1 MDCRSLWTAVVAA
14 AMAFVAVACAPQ
26 PVELDTDR
34 SAPVIMPID
43 SIVILPTEIQL
54 DRIQRVDSA
63 ALARLEAGRQTLD
76 SLIAEYVDGLPNA
89 RIISESELEGMLGVF
104 SGSRLSQARK
114 VGEQAGSDAAMIST
128 IKRFISRDA
137 SQSRP
142 ASVAFDY
149 QLIAVASGQVL
160 CAGTFDETQQPF
172 LYNVFSLQR
181 AVSRHFKWISAE
193 ELAREG
199 LVDKLDGCVYLN
211 RASKTTEPRTDQ

>member
-1 MDCRSLWTAVVAA
+1 MDCRSLCTAVVAA

-26 PVELDTDR
+26 PVEQAADR
-34 SAPVIMPID
+34 STAAIIPID

-54 DRIQRVDSA
+54 DRIHKGDSA
-63 ALARLEAGRQTLD
+63 AVARLEAGRQALD
-76 SLIAEYVDGLPNA
+76 SLIAEYADGLPHA

-104 SGSRLSQARK
+104 NGSSRLSQARK

-128 IKRFISRDA
+128 VKRFISRDA

-149 QLIAVASGQVL
+149 QLIAVASGHVL
-160 CAGTFDETQQPF
+160 CAGAFDETQQPL
-172 LYNVFSLQR
+172 LYNIFSLRR
-181 AVSRHFKWISAE
+181 AASRHFKWISAE

-199 LVDKLDGCVYLN
+199 LVDKLEDCVYLN
-211 RASKTTEPRTDQ
+211 RASKTTE

>member
-1 MDCRSLWTAVVAA
+1 MDCRSLCTAVVAA

-26 PVELDTDR
+26 PVEQATDR
-34 SAPVIMPID
+34 STAAIIPID

-54 DRIQRVDSA
+54 DRIHKGDSA

-76 SLIAEYVDGLPNA
+76 SLIAEYADGLPNA

-104 SGSRLSQARK
+104 NGSRLSQARK
-114 VGEQAGSDAAMIST
+114 VGAQAGNDAAMIST
-128 IKRFISRDA
+128 IKRFVSRDA

-149 QLIAVASGQVL
+149 KLIAVESGQVL
-160 CAGTFDETQQPF
+160 CSGAFDETQQPL
-172 LYNVFSLQR
+172 LYNIFSLKR
-181 AVSRHFKWISAE
+181 AIRRNFKWISAE

-199 LVDKLDGCVYLN
+199 LVDKLEGCVYLN
-211 RASKTTEPRTDQ
+211 RASKTTE

>member
-1 MDCRSLWTAVVAA
+1 MDCRSLCT
-14 AMAFVAVACAPQ
+14 AFVATALAFVAAACAPQ
-26 PVELDTDR
+26 PAQQATDR
-34 SAPVIMPID
+34 SVAAVIPID
-43 SIVILPTEIQL
+43 SIVILPTEMQI
-54 DRIQRVDSA
+54 DRIHKGDSE
-63 ALARLEAGRQTLD
+63 ALARLETGRMTLD
-76 SLIAEYVDGLPNA
+76 SLIAEFADRLPHA

-128 IKRFISRDA
+128 VKRFIARDA

-160 CAGTFDETQQPF
+160 CAGAFDETQQPF
-172 LYNVFSLQR
+172 LYNIFSFKR
-181 AVSRHFKWISAE
+181 AASRNFKWISAE

-199 LVDKLDGCVYLN
+199 LVDKLEDCVYLN
-211 RASKTTEPRTDQ
+211 P